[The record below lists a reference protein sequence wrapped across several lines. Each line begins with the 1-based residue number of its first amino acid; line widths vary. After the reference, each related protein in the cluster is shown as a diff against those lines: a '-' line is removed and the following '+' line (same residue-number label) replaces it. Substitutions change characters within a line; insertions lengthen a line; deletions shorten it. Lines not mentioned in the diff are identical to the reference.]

1 MKIIVHDSSVL
12 VDMIGCELLEPWF
25 GSGLQAVTTRLVL
38 HEMNRKAQRSR
49 LQRFVD
55 DKKLVVEALGAEDMT
70 GVVSLR
76 AELSSKVSLED
87 ASALYLAVREKG
99 VLLTGDNDLRK
110 AAENRKI
117 EVHGLLWIFDELVTR
132 GRVLQSVAAERLEK
146 LCSQGTCRLPKQDCN
161 QRIKKWRNQ

>member
-55 DKKLVVEALGAEDMT
+55 DKKLDDL
-70 GVVSLR
+70 
-76 AELSSKVSLED
+76 
-87 ASALYLAVREKG
+87 VRSR
-99 VLLTGDNDLRK
+99 LTREGGYPGHEQL
-110 AAENRKI
+110 
-117 EVHGLLWIFDELVTR
+117 
-132 GRVLQSVAAERLEK
+132 LEK
-146 LCSQGTCRLPKQDCN
+146 TGFPFSRE
-161 QRIKKWRNQ
+161 

>member
-25 GSGLQAVTTRLVL
+25 GSGLRAVTTRLVL

-55 DKKLVVEALGAEDMT
+55 DKKLVVVGLGAEDMT

-110 AAENRKI
+110 AAENREI
-117 EVHGLLWIFDELVTR
+117 EVHASYGFLMSLSRAAECFKVSPPNALKNFVLRAHAACRSRAATR
-132 GRVLQSVAAERLEK
+132 G
-146 LCSQGTCRLPKQDCN
+146 
-161 QRIKKWRNQ
+161 